1 MITFPL
7 TVGAALANGGVGIPT
22 SGLASVSHGANAEGN
37 GAATCSSVGGGG
49 AGGGGSGLGLGL
61 GGSLG
66 RLQLKGV
73 LDGLVKRSINEDK

>member
-1 MITFPL
+1 MITFPH

-22 SGLASVSHGANAEGN
+22 SGLASISHGASTEGN
-37 GAATCSSVGGGG
+37 GAASSVGGG
-49 AGGGGSGLGLGL
+49 AGGGSGLGL

>member
-1 MITFPL
+1 MITFPH
-7 TVGAALANGGVGIPT
+7 TAGAALANGGIGIPT
-22 SGLASVSHGANAEGN
+22 SGLASISRGASAEEN
-37 GAATCSSVGGGG
+37 GASASSSGGGG
-49 AGGGGSGLGLGL
+49 GGGL

>member
-1 MITFPL
+1 MITFPR
-7 TVGAALANGGVGIPT
+7 TVGAALANGGGGIPA
-22 SGLASVSHGANAEGN
+22 SGLASVSHGASAEGN
-37 GAATCSSVGGGG
+37 GAASSVGGG
-49 AGGGGSGLGLGL
+49 AGGGGGSGLGL